1 MNPRPSPCEG
11 DVRSVHLM
19 LTRLDYRPNEVT
31 WEGDYI
37 SSFETGNRNVVVLA

>member
-19 LTRLDYRPNEVT
+19 LTRLDYRPNEVV

-37 SSFETGNRNVVVLA
+37 SSLETVKGDAVVLA